1 MKLAKINDVRVGQ
14 IWTFNEGQTYDLVID
29 VRNIDEDFRDCLY
42 EVNYIIYGDLE
53 YNIEHKKEK
62 GDNYF
67 IDAEYCRRDEPAS
80 NDILE
85 KFKDMNNLV
94 GFLGITHKIE
104 DGKLVE
110 IQRKKLEKDDIIESR
125 NVKYFVKEITK
136 DCIVL
141 LDCDE
146 DLMRLS
152 YEKKYLK
159 EYLID
164 YKKIGTLGVNY
175 FFQNSKLNN

>member
-1 MKLAKINDVRVGQ
+1 MKLVKIDNVRVGQ

-29 VRNIDEDFRDCLY
+29 VRTVDPDFRDCLY

-85 KFKDMNNLV
+85 KFEDMNNLV
-94 GFLGITHKIE
+94 GFLGITHEIKDNKLIEIPRKEFEEDDIILKTNFYRNEYGDIVGQFTKKICYNGYI
-104 DGKLVE
+104 D
-110 IQRKKLEKDDIIESR
+110 KLEKLQEENDKIE
-125 NVKYFVKEITK
+125 
-136 DCIVL
+136 
-141 LDCDE
+141 
-146 DLMRLS
+146 
-152 YEKKYLK
+152 
-159 EYLID
+159 
-164 YKKIGTLGVNY
+164 KIGTLGVNY
-175 FFQNSKLNN
+175 EFINNKLGE